1 MRTPNFHSI
10 LFVCLGNICRSPLAE
25 GIARE
30 INNKYNLGLKIDSA
44 GTSRW
49 HIDEPPCEGSC
60 SVAKKHGFSIDD
72 LRGRQI
78 SVYGDVEFDMIV
90 ALDSQNHRDILR
102 LGFDSAKV
110 HKLGEFGLDNKDVP
124 DPYGF
129 KDEEGFEMV
138 YTMIKAGVE
147 NLLGKSL

>member
-1 MRTPNFHSI
+1 MPTPKPRSI

-30 INNKYNLGLKIDSA
+30 INKKHDLGLRIDSA

-49 HIDEPPCEGSC
+49 HIDEPPCDGSRN
-60 SVAKKHGFSIDD
+60 VAKKRGFSIDD

-78 SVYGDVEFDMIV
+78 SVYSDLEFDMVV
-90 ALDSQNHRDILR
+90 ALDSQNYRDILN
-102 LGFDSAKV
+102 LGFESAKV
-110 HKLGEFGLDNKDVP
+110 RKLGEFGLDNKDVP

-129 KDEEGFEMV
+129 RDVEGFEMV
-138 YTMIKAGVE
+138 YEMIKIGVE
-147 NLLGKSL
+147 NLLGKTL